1 MEKGKHIEMIPGDW
15 KGCNESEINNCPETL
30 SLIERC
36 QTDFLSSFLRITEA
50 LCSARIYGVQVEDQW
65 TKEFRVKLHLVSSN
79 LLRSIRLG
87 RVQDCK
93 HLVN

>member
-1 MEKGKHIEMIPGDW
+1 MPDG
-15 KGCNESEINNCPETL
+15 
-30 SLIERC
+30 
-36 QTDFLSSFLRITEA
+36 FLSSFLRIIEA
-50 LCSARIYGVQVEDQW
+50 LCSRTTYQLKHHKVEDQW